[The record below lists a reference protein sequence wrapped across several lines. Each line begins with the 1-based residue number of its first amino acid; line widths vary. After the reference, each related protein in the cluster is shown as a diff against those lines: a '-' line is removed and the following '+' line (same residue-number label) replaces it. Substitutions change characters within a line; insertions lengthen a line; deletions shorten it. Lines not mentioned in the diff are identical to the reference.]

1 VIMKHREFLNQ
12 VRDDEIVSAI
22 RAAEANTSGEIRV
35 FISHKK
41 VEDPVIAAQEIFEK
55 LGMTKTAERNGVLI
69 FVAPQS
75 QKFAVI
81 GDTAVHKLCGESF
94 WQEVAN
100 EMTGHF
106 RRSEFTQGIIHG
118 IQKAGALLAK
128 HFPRKSTDT
137 NQLPDRVEH
146 D

>member
-1 VIMKHREFLNQ
+1 MIMKHREFLNKIQ
-12 VRDDEIVSAI
+12 DEEIVAAI
-22 RAAEANTSGEIRV
+22 RAAEAKTSGQIRV

-41 VEDPVIAAQEIFEK
+41 TEDPVVAAQRIFEK
-55 LGMTKTAERNGVLI
+55 IGMTKTSERNGVLI

-81 GDTAVHKLCGESF
+81 GDTGVHQLCGESF
-94 WQEVAN
+94 WQEVAH

>member
-1 VIMKHREFLNQ
+1 MKHREFLNQ
-12 VRDDEIVSAI
+12 IRNDAIVTAI
-22 RAAEANTSGEIRV
+22 RAAESKTSGEIRV
-35 FISHKK
+35 FISNKK
-41 VEDPVIAAQEIFEK
+41 IEDPVIAAQKIFEK
-55 LGMTKTAERNGVLI
+55 LGMTKTSERNGVLI
-69 FVAPQS
+69 FVAPRP

-81 GDTAVHKLCGESF
+81 GDSGVHKLCGESF

-118 IQKAGALLAK
+118 IHKAGELLAK